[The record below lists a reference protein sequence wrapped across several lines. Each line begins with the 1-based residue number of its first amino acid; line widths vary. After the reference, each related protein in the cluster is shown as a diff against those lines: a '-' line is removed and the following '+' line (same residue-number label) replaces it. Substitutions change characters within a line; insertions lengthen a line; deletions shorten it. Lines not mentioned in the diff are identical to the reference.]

1 MSELALFKGGIPEHL
16 KNLGADEATR
26 ALAGNKSNKTTASSM
41 KRISIKA
48 GVFRMIVDGKEVAQ
62 NEDRAMPI
70 IIAAAAGYDAR
81 TYYGKAFVEGQ
92 AVAAPDCWSNDGKT
106 PDAKAENP
114 QASRCLDCPQNIA
127 GSGQGNSRACKY
139 SRRLAVLLENDP
151 TQSVYQLTLPSNS
164 LWGSEGGKLGIKPY
178 AEFLGSHGLGV
189 THVVTEM
196 RFDTASSSPKLHFK
210 ATRPL
215 TEEEIV
221 GVIAAGKSKEAQ
233 RSIGATSAELDGA
246 KLAAPAKKSEDTPA
260 PEVEAA
266 PVVKEPVKREKEKAA
281 APKDVSAILDDWA
294 K

>member
-1 MSELALFKGGIPEHL
+1 MSDLALFKNGIPAHL
-16 KNLGADEATR
+16 RNLGTDEATK
-26 ALAGNKSNKTTASSM
+26 ALAGNKATKAAGSSM

-70 IIAAAAGYDAR
+70 IIAAAAANDSR

-92 AVAAPDCWSNDGKT
+92 AVSAPDCWSNDGKT

-114 QASRCLDCPQNIA
+114 QASRCLDCPQNIK
-127 GSGQGNSRACKY
+127 GSGNGDSRACKY

-164 LWGSEGGKLGIKPY
+164 LWGSESGKLGIKPY

-221 GVIAAGKSKEAQ
+221 GVIESGKSKEAQ
-233 RSIGATSAELDGA
+233 RAIGATPAEMDGA
-246 KLAAPAKKSEDTPA
+246 KLAASKAEVTPA
-260 PEVEAA
+260 PEIEAA

-281 APKDVSAILDDWA
+281 APKDVGAILDDWA

>member
-1 MSELALFKGGIPEHL
+1 MSDLALFKNGIPAHL

-26 ALAGNKSNKTTASSM
+26 ALAGNKSTKAAGSTM

-70 IIAAAAGYDAR
+70 IIAAAAAHDSR
-81 TYYGKAFVEGQ
+81 TFYGKAFVEGQ
-92 AVAAPDCWSNDGKT
+92 AVTAPDCWSNDGKT
-106 PDAKAENP
+106 PDVKAENP
-114 QASRCLDCPQNIA
+114 QAVRCLDCPQNIA

-139 SRRLAVLLENDP
+139 SRRLAVLLENDQ
-151 TQSVYQLTLPSNS
+151 TGAVYQLTLPSNS
-164 LWGSEGGKLGIKPY
+164 LWGSENGKLGIKPY

-221 GVIAAGKSKEAQ
+221 GVVEAGKSKEAQ
-233 RSIGATSAELDGA
+233 RAIGATPAELDGA
-246 KLAAPAKKSEDTPA
+246 KLAAPVAEKA
-260 PEVEAA
+260 PEVAEKA
-266 PVVKEPVKREKEKAA
+266 PAVKEPVKREKEKAA

>member
-1 MSELALFKGGIPEHL
+1 MSDLALFKNGIPDYLRNAE
-16 KNLGADEATR
+16 ADEATR
-26 ALAGNKSNKTTASSM
+26 ALAGNTPTKTGGSSM

-48 GVFRMIVDGKEVAQ
+48 GVFRMIVDGKEIAQ

-70 IIAAAAGYDAR
+70 IIAAAAPHDAR
-81 TYYGKAFVEGQ
+81 TYYGKPFVEGQ
-92 AVAAPDCWSNDGKT
+92 AVTAPDCWSNDGKT

-114 QASRCLDCPQNIA
+114 QASRCIDCKQNIA

-151 TQSVYQLTLPSNS
+151 KGDVYQLTLPSNS
-164 LWGSEGGKLGIKPY
+164 LWGSENGKLGIKPY
-178 AEFLGSHGLGV
+178 AEFLSGHGLNV
-189 THVVTEM
+189 TNVVTEM

-215 TEEEIV
+215 LETEIV
-221 GVIAAGKSKEAQ
+221 LVRERGKSKEAQ
-233 RSIGATSAELDGA
+233 RAIGATPAEMDGA
-246 KLAAPAKKSEDTPA
+246 KLAAPKAVTPP
-260 PEVEAA
+260 PEIEAA

>member
-1 MSELALFKGGIPEHL
+1 MSDLALFKNGIPAHL

-26 ALAGNKSNKTTASSM
+26 ALAGNKSTKAAGSTM

-70 IIAAAAGYDAR
+70 IIAAAAANDAR
-81 TYYGKAFVEGQ
+81 TFYGKAFVEGQ
-92 AVAAPDCWSNDGKT
+92 AVTAPDCWSNDGKT
-106 PDAKAENP
+106 PDPKAENP

-151 TQSVYQLTLPSNS
+151 TGSVYQLTLPSNS
-164 LWGSEGGKLGIKPY
+164 LWGSENGKLGIKPY

-215 TEEEIV
+215 SEEEIV
-221 GVIAAGKSKEAQ
+221 MVSEAGKTKEAQ
-233 RSIGATSAELDGA
+233 RAIGATPAELDGA
-246 KLAAPAKKSEDTPA
+246 KLAAPAAEKASAVAEKTPA
-260 PEVEAA
+260 
-266 PVVKEPVKREKEKAA
+266 VKEPVKREKEKAA

>member
-1 MSELALFKGGIPEHL
+1 MSDLALFKNGIPAHL
-16 KNLGADEATR
+16 RNLGTDEATK
-26 ALAGNKSNKTTASSM
+26 ALAGNKATKAAGSSM

-70 IIAAAAGYDAR
+70 IIAAAAAHDSR
-81 TYYGKAFVEGQ
+81 TFYAKRFEEGQ
-92 AVAAPDCWSNDGKT
+92 TVSAPDCWSNDGKT

-114 QASRCLDCPQNIA
+114 QSARCLDCPQNIK
-127 GSGQGNSRACKY
+127 GSGQGDSRACKY
-139 SRRLAVLLENDP
+139 SRRLAVMLENDP
-151 TQSVYQLTLPSNS
+151 THSVYQITLPSNS
-164 LWGSEGGKLGIKPY
+164 LWSADNGKLGIKPY

-221 GVIAAGKSKEAQ
+221 DVIEAGKSKESQ
-233 RSIGATSAELDGA
+233 RAIGATAAELDGA
-246 KLAAPAKKSEDTPA
+246 KLAAPKAEVTPS
-260 PEVEAA
+260 PEIEAA

>member
-1 MSELALFKGGIPEHL
+1 MSELALFKNGIPAHL
-16 KNLGADEATR
+16 KNIEADEATR
-26 ALAGNKSNKTTASSM
+26 ALVGNKPTATGTSM

-70 IIAAAAGYDAR
+70 IIAAAAPYDSR
-81 TYYGKAFVEGQ
+81 TFYAKRFEEGQ

-114 QASRCLDCPQNIA
+114 QAKRCLDCPQNIA

-139 SRRLAVLLENDP
+139 SRRLAVLLEND
-151 TQSVYQLTLPSNS
+151 QKGEVYQLTLPSNS
-164 LWGSEGGKLGIKPY
+164 LWGAENGKLGIKPY
-178 AEFLGSHGLGV
+178 AEFLAGHGLNV

-210 ATRPL
+210 ALRPL

-221 GVIAAGKSKEAQ
+221 LVREQGKSKAAQ
-233 RSIGATSAELDGA
+233 RAIGATPAELDGA
-246 KLAAPAKKSEDTPA
+246 KLAAPKAEVTPP
-260 PEVEAA
+260 PEIEAT